1 QITMG
6 DPAMRANW
14 LVGTASDV
22 AERLHSLQVEYDND
36 EFLLV
41 TPIPDYEQRLQSY
54 RLIAEAINSSY
65 DSK

>member
-1 QITMG
+1 MG
-6 DPAMRANW
+6 EPAMRANW
-14 LVGTASDV
+14 LVGTPAEV

-54 RLIAEAINSSY
+54 RLIAEAVKSSC